1 MPNAIY
7 PKWKEAIMQNSANSS
22 LTGTVRVALVDTGVY
37 TYSAA
42 HQFVSDLG
50 ASRVGTDQTL
60 GSKTFT
66 DGTFDAA
73 DPTFPSVTGPTIEAI
88 VFYIDTGVAGTSRL
102 VMYMDTGVTNLPA
115 TPNGGNIG
123 LVFNASG
130 IFRLGA

>member
-7 PKWKEAIMQNSANSS
+7 PKWKEALMQGGANSS

-42 HQFVSDLG
+42 HDFLDDLG

-66 DGTFDAA
+66 DGNFDAA
-73 DPTFPSVTGPTIEAI
+73 DVTFPSGGGISVEAI
-88 VFYIDTGVAGTSRL
+88 VVYIDTGVAGTSRL
-102 VMYMDTGVTNLPA
+102 VAYIDSGVTGLPV
-115 TPNGGNIG
+115 TNTGSVQV
-123 LVFNASG
+123 LWNASG